1 MQTFLQALLRRAVQ
15 KLQNWKKKL
24 SALLNFFTRFTL
36 FLQKDCAKIWHY
48 YKNGG
53 GKSVKLNHSCN
64 FPSYTRHF
72 FCLTLTLDQCAFY
85 PNGGHFSKP
94 HVPSHRLGLWFR
106 SMTLK
111 IPRSMLFS
119 ASFAIFGFH
128 FMNWNFYHPLQS
140 WWLTCSR
147 PSHNTRCRSSRDLI
161 KWDGTDICWLFPCCW

>member
-1 MQTFLQALLRRAVQ
+1 MWKWDSWNNEIEKFLIILCLLKIFRVSPGDEKYHCYPSWKMQTFLQALLRRAVQ

-72 FCLTLTLDQCAFY
+72 FVLPWLWTSARFIRMVGTFPNLTFL
-85 PNGGHFSKP
+85 
-94 HVPSHRLGLWFR
+94 
-106 SMTLK
+106 
-111 IPRSMLFS
+111 
-119 ASFAIFGFH
+119 
-128 FMNWNFYHPLQS
+128 
-140 WWLTCSR
+140 
-147 PSHNTRCRSSRDLI
+147 LI
-161 KWDGTDICWLFPCCW
+161 G